1 MYGRART
8 GRLQDFSEVE
18 KARRGCG
25 RVAPLLLMQLGGMG
39 SAESS
44 PIEITNAFQFDA

>member
-1 MYGRART
+1 MYGRAHT

-25 RVAPLLLMQLGGMG
+25 RVTLLLLMQLGGMG

-44 PIEITNAFQFDA
+44 PIEPTLF